1 MHSNMIKWQ
10 APEYHYYEKDINWYW
25 LVIILAIIITAIALW
40 QRNFL
45 FAVFTVIASITLL
58 VWGYRKPCIIDFE
71 LNDQGLKI
79 DEQFYSKDSFGNFY
93 IIKQN
98 SEWDKLLLKKKAK
111 ISSILSIPI
120 PQNEFDKIKQ
130 YCLNF
135 WTEAELKE
143 SMVDDIFNLLKF

>member
-1 MHSNMIKWQ
+1 MNIKWQ
-10 APEYHYYEKDINWYW
+10 ASEYHYHEKDVGWYW

-58 VWGYRKPCIIDFE
+58 VWGHRKPSLIDFE

-79 DEQFYSKDSFGNFY
+79 DEAFYGKDSFSGFF

-98 SEWDKLLLKKKAK
+98 GEWDKLLLKRKTK
-111 ISSILSIPI
+111 ISSILTIPI

-143 SMVDDIFNLLKF
+143 SMIDDISSLLKF

>member
-1 MHSNMIKWQ
+1 MIKWQ
-10 APEYHYYEKDINWYW
+10 APEYHYHEKDVSWYW

-45 FAVFTVIASITLL
+45 FAVFTIIAGIVLL
-58 VWGYRKPCIIDFE
+58 VWGHKKPSLIDFE

-79 DEQFYSKDSFGNFY
+79 GESFYSKDSFSDFY
-93 IIKQN
+93 LIKEGG
-98 SEWDKLLLKKKAK
+98 EWDKLLLKKKTK
-111 ISSILSIPI
+111 ISSVLTIPT
-120 PQNEFDKIKQ
+120 PKSEFDNIKK

-143 SMVDDIFNLLKF
+143 SMVDDISSLLKF